1 MTIGISFAEFA
12 GRFSSSS
19 DVYLKLDES
28 PEMTFR
34 GEIIK
39 SDIVEMRFDYPL
51 LFDCTHL
58 RGRLCCCRVETA
70 GLVEYACRV
79 LITAFSK
86 TKLKT
91 KITLADAETQ
101 IEIEPT
107 EQNAILILEQIAKME
122 ALKSAS
128 QTV

>member
-1 MTIGISFAEFA
+1 MTIGISFAEFV
-12 GRFSSSS
+12 GRFYSSN
-19 DVYLKLDES
+19 DVYLKLEDS
-28 PEMTFR
+28 PEIIAR

-58 RGRLCCCRVETA
+58 RGRLCCFRKETA
-70 GLVEYACRV
+70 GLVQYACRV

-91 KITLADAETQ
+91 RITLVDAETQ

-122 ALKSAS
+122 ELKSAS
-128 QTV
+128 QKV